1 MWTLAPTG
9 GFFTDRKV
17 MAVIFEEERWNPSCL
32 PKAKEQGIEVVEGK
46 GGIHD
51 LRESAVYALLRR
63 GSQARCTP

>member
-1 MWTLAPTG
+1 
-9 GFFTDRKV
+9 
-17 MAVIFEEERWNPSCL
+17 MAMILEEERWNPSCL

-63 GSQARCTP
+63 GSQVRFTP